1 MRRGRWDFQS
11 RGRRTYDERH
21 LIRHSV
27 SQIGKR
33 RMSSRAFYT
42 ILAAIF
48 LLLPAR
54 TNRADEPSHPAS
66 GASAAI
72 SPASAPATRPSRD
85 ENPPG
90 IVDKLVQVGNA
101 DAWSEGTLTNA
112 NVQPNDP
119 PRIELGFRESDFPR
133 MGSWTGPQVET
144 DFPFTELIAS
154 FNPTTPADCGITLD
168 MRVEQDGIW
177 SPWLYLQSWGKT
189 LTPVDRVTRWDAG
202 HVSIDTLMLDK
213 PATSYQCRLG
223 LISFETDPKSPR
235 PSVRR
240 LSVCYSGVVSDPQR
254 RAKLLKGSNDPTT
267 HPASTGEW
275 ARDLQVP
282 FRGQGDSKNPKS
294 IRKLICSP
302 TSTSMVLQYYGIDR
316 TTMENATAIY
326 DPQYDMFGN
335 WGRAVAR
342 AGDLGLDA
350 YLTRFRNWDQ
360 VHQMIARGVP
370 VIASI
375 RFRKGEVKGF
385 LYEFTKGHLL
395 VIRGFKPNGD
405 VIVDDPARK
414 DQGNGVVYGAD
425 EMAKAWFNH
434 GGVGY
439 VIEKPPGHDSA
450 LADGTAAAK

>member
-1 MRRGRWDFQS
+1 
-11 RGRRTYDERH
+11 
-21 LIRHSV
+21 
-27 SQIGKR
+27 
-33 RMSSRAFYT
+33 MSCRV
-42 ILAAIF
+42 LWIF
-48 LLLPAR
+48 FTATFVLLPGQMAR
-54 TNRADEPSHPAS
+54 AEEV
-66 GASAAI
+66 
-72 SPASAPATRPSRD
+72 SAPAPVVSAANGPTSAPSTRPSRD

-90 IVDKLVQVGNA
+90 IVDKLVQVDNA
-101 DAWSEGTLTNA
+101 DAWSEGTLSNA

-133 MGSWTGPQVET
+133 MGSWTGPQVES

-154 FNPTTPADCGITLD
+154 FNPTTPSECGITLD
-168 MRVEQDGIW
+168 VRVEQEGVW
-177 SPWLYLQSWGKT
+177 SPWLYLQSWGKI
-189 LTPVDRVTRWDAG
+189 LTPLDRTTRWDAG
-202 HVSIDTLMLDK
+202 HISIDTLMLDK
-213 PATSYQCRLG
+213 PATSYQCRVG
-223 LISFETDPKSPR
+223 LISFDADPKSPR

-254 RAKLLKGSNDPTT
+254 RAKLLKSASDPTT
-267 HPASTGEW
+267 HPASTEEW
-275 ARDLQVP
+275 ARDLPVP
-282 FRGQGDSKNPKS
+282 FRGQGDPKNPKS

-316 TTMENATAIY
+316 TTLENATAMY

-405 VIVDDPARK
+405 VILDDPARK
-414 DQGNGVVYGAD
+414 DQGNGVVYAAD

-439 VIEKPPGHDSA
+439 VIEKPAGHDSA
-450 LADGTAAAK
+450 LADGAAAAK